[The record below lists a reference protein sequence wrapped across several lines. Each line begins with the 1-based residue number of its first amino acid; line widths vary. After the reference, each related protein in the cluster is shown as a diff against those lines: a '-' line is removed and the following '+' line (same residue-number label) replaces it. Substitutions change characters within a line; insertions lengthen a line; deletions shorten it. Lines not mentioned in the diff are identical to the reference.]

1 MQPDMNAPTLIKVER
16 RSAAADVQA
25 QLQTL
30 IETGR
35 FKQNDRLPSEIE
47 LARSFGVS
55 RPVVREALMSLQT
68 LGLTASQTGKGTFVV
83 SDRVRTPLLMGR
95 YSPAHIKEVRR
106 ALEIPSAQFAASRR
120 TDKDVGQLAALL
132 ARMEDADDPARRNQ
146 LDADFHIAIASASG
160 NSLFVKLIEDMRT
173 ILEEHSL
180 ALAKAPHRRK
190 AASVEHT
197 IIYDAIV
204 RRDPEAAGAAMAAHL
219 DAAEQTFALLG
230 SSAGLISLARTASS
244 ASPISVSLQ
253 AASSEEPR

>member
-1 MQPDMNAPTLIKVER
+1 MER

-30 IETGR
+30 IETGQ

-68 LGLTASQTGKGTFVV
+68 LGLTTSQSGKGTFVI
-83 SDRVRTPLLMGR
+83 SDRVRTPLLVGR

-106 ALEIPSAQFAASRR
+106 ALEIPSAELAAQRR

-132 ARMEDADDPARRNQ
+132 ARLEDADNPARRNQ
-146 LDADFHIAIASASG
+146 LDADFHIAVAIASG
-160 NSLFVKLIEDMRT
+160 NPLLVKLIEDMRT
-173 ILEEHSL
+173 VLEEHSL

-190 AASVEHT
+190 AAHIEHS

-204 RRDPEAAGAAMAAHL
+204 RRDAGAAAAAMAAHL
-219 DAAEQTFALLG
+219 DAAEQAFALLG
-230 SSAGLISLARTASS
+230 APTEASARSMSTILQS
-244 ASPISVSLQ
+244 AANEVPS
-253 AASSEEPR
+253 

>member
-1 MQPDMNAPTLIKVER
+1 MQPDMNGPALVKVER

-30 IETGR
+30 IETGQ

-68 LGLTASQTGKGTFVV
+68 LGLTTSQSGKGTFVI
-83 SDRVRTPLLMGR
+83 SDRVRTPLLVGR

-106 ALEIPSAQFAASRR
+106 ALEIPSAELAAQRR

-132 ARMEDADDPARRNQ
+132 ARFEDADNPARRNQ
-146 LDADFHIAIASASG
+146 LDADFHIAVAIASG
-160 NSLFVKLIEDMRT
+160 NPLLVKLIEDMRT
-173 ILEEHSL
+173 VLEEHSL

-190 AASVEHT
+190 AAHVEHS

-204 RRDPEAAGAAMAAHL
+204 RRDAGAAAAAMAAHL
-219 DAAEQTFALLG
+219 DAAEQAFALLG
-230 SSAGLISLARTASS
+230 TPTEASARSISTILQS
-244 ASPISVSLQ
+244 AANEVPS
-253 AASSEEPR
+253 

>member
-1 MQPDMNAPTLIKVER
+1 MNGPALVKVER

-30 IETGR
+30 IETGQ

-68 LGLTASQTGKGTFVV
+68 LGLTTSQSGKGTFVI
-83 SDRVRTPLLMGR
+83 SDRVRTPLLVGR

-106 ALEIPSAQFAASRR
+106 ALEIPSAELAAQRR

-132 ARMEDADDPARRNQ
+132 ARLEDADNPARRNQ
-146 LDADFHIAIASASG
+146 LDADFHVAIASASG
-160 NSLFVKLIEDMRT
+160 NPLLVKLIEDMRT
-173 ILEEHSL
+173 VLEEHSL

-190 AASVEHT
+190 AAHIEHS

-204 RRDPEAAGAAMAAHL
+204 RRDAGAAAAAMAAHL
-219 DAAEQTFALLG
+219 DAAEQAFALLG
-230 SSAGLISLARTASS
+230 APTEASARSMSTILQS
-244 ASPISVSLQ
+244 AANEVPS
-253 AASSEEPR
+253 

>member
-1 MQPDMNAPTLIKVER
+1 MER

-30 IETGR
+30 IETGQ

-55 RPVVREALMSLQT
+55 RPIVREALMSLQT
-68 LGLTASQTGKGTFVV
+68 LGLTTSQSGKGTFVI
-83 SDRVRTPLLMGR
+83 SDRVRTPLLVGR

-106 ALEIPSAQFAASRR
+106 ALEIPSAELAAQRR

-132 ARMEDADDPARRNQ
+132 ARLEDADNPARRNQ
-146 LDADFHIAIASASG
+146 LDADFHIAVAIASG
-160 NSLFVKLIEDMRT
+160 NPLLVKLIEDMRT
-173 ILEEHSL
+173 VLEEHSL

-190 AASVEHT
+190 AAHVEHS

-204 RRDPEAAGAAMAAHL
+204 RRDAGAAAAAMAAHL
-219 DAAEQTFALLG
+219 DAAEQAFALLG
-230 SSAGLISLARTASS
+230 APTEASARSMSTILQS
-244 ASPISVSLQ
+244 AANEVPS
-253 AASSEEPR
+253 

>member
-1 MQPDMNAPTLIKVER
+1 MQPDMNGPALVKVER

-30 IETGR
+30 IETGQ

-68 LGLTASQTGKGTFVV
+68 LGLTTSQSGKGTFVI
-83 SDRVRTPLLMGR
+83 SDRVRTPLLVGR

-106 ALEIPSAQFAASRR
+106 ALEIPSAELAAQRR

-132 ARMEDADDPARRNQ
+132 ARLEDADNPARRNQ
-146 LDADFHIAIASASG
+146 LDADFHIAVAIASG
-160 NSLFVKLIEDMRT
+160 NPLLVKLIEDMRT
-173 ILEEHSL
+173 VLEEHSL

-190 AASVEHT
+190 AAHVEHS

-204 RRDPEAAGAAMAAHL
+204 RRDAGAAAAAMAAHL
-219 DAAEQTFALLG
+219 DAAEQAFALLG
-230 SSAGLISLARTASS
+230 APTEASARSISTILQ
-244 ASPISVSLQ
+244 SVANEVPS
-253 AASSEEPR
+253 

>member
-1 MQPDMNAPTLIKVER
+1 MNGPALVKVER

-30 IETGR
+30 IETGQ

-68 LGLTASQTGKGTFVV
+68 LGLTTSQSGKGTFVI
-83 SDRVRTPLLMGR
+83 SDRVRTPLLVGR

-106 ALEIPSAQFAASRR
+106 ALEIPSAELAAQRR

-132 ARMEDADDPARRNQ
+132 ARLEDADNPARRNQ
-146 LDADFHIAIASASG
+146 LDADFHIAVAIASG
-160 NSLFVKLIEDMRT
+160 NPLLVKLIEDMRT
-173 ILEEHSL
+173 VLEEHSL

-190 AASVEHT
+190 AAHVEHS

-204 RRDPEAAGAAMAAHL
+204 RRDAGAAAAAMAAHL
-219 DAAEQTFALLG
+219 DAAEQAFALLG
-230 SSAGLISLARTASS
+230 TPTEASARSISTILQS
-244 ASPISVSLQ
+244 AANEVPS
-253 AASSEEPR
+253 

>member
-1 MQPDMNAPTLIKVER
+1 MQPDMNAPALIKVER

-30 IETGR
+30 IETGQ

-68 LGLTASQTGKGTFVV
+68 LGLTASQSGKGTFVV
-83 SDRVRTPLLMGR
+83 SDRVRTPLLVGR

-106 ALEIPSAQFAASRR
+106 ALEIPSAELAAQRR

-132 ARMEDADDPARRNQ
+132 ARLEDADNPARRNQ
-146 LDADFHIAIASASG
+146 LDADFHVAIATASG
-160 NSLFVKLIEDMRT
+160 NPLLVKLIEDMRT
-173 ILEEHSL
+173 VLEEHSL
-180 ALAKAPHRRK
+180 ALAKAPHRRT
-190 AASVEHT
+190 AAHIEHS

-204 RRDPEAAGAAMAAHL
+204 RRDAEAAAVAMAAHL
-219 DAAEQTFALLG
+219 DAAEQAFALLG
-230 SSAGLISLARTASS
+230 GASAELASPARTPSTTLQSAANEVSS
-244 ASPISVSLQ
+244 
-253 AASSEEPR
+253 

>member
-1 MQPDMNAPTLIKVER
+1 MNGPALVKVER

-30 IETGR
+30 IETGQ

-68 LGLTASQTGKGTFVV
+68 LGLTTSQSGKGTFVI
-83 SDRVRTPLLMGR
+83 SDRVRTPLLVGR

-106 ALEIPSAQFAASRR
+106 ALEIPSAELAAQRR

-132 ARMEDADDPARRNQ
+132 ARLEDADNPARRNQ
-146 LDADFHIAIASASG
+146 LDADFHIAIAIASG
-160 NSLFVKLIEDMRT
+160 NPLLVKLIEDMRT
-173 ILEEHSL
+173 VLEEHSL

-190 AASVEHT
+190 AAHIEHS

-204 RRDPEAAGAAMAAHL
+204 RRDAGAAAAAMAAHL
-219 DAAEQTFALLG
+219 DAAEQAFALLG
-230 SSAGLISLARTASS
+230 APTEASARSISTILQS
-244 ASPISVSLQ
+244 AANEVPS
-253 AASSEEPR
+253 

>member
-1 MQPDMNAPTLIKVER
+1 MQPDMNGPALVKVER

-30 IETGR
+30 IETGQ

-68 LGLTASQTGKGTFVV
+68 LGLTTSQSGKGTFVI
-83 SDRVRTPLLMGR
+83 SDRVRTPLLVGR

-106 ALEIPSAQFAASRR
+106 ALEIPSAELAAQRR

-132 ARMEDADDPARRNQ
+132 ARLEDADNPARRNQ
-146 LDADFHIAIASASG
+146 LDADFHIAVAIASG
-160 NSLFVKLIEDMRT
+160 NPLLVKLIEDMRT
-173 ILEEHSL
+173 VLEEHSL

-190 AASVEHT
+190 AAHIEHS

-204 RRDPEAAGAAMAAHL
+204 RRDAGAAAAAMAAHL
-219 DAAEQTFALLG
+219 DAAEQAFALLG
-230 SSAGLISLARTASS
+230 APTEASARSISTILQS
-244 ASPISVSLQ
+244 AANEVPS
-253 AASSEEPR
+253 

>member
-1 MQPDMNAPTLIKVER
+1 MER

-30 IETGR
+30 IETGQ

-68 LGLTASQTGKGTFVV
+68 LGLTTSQSGKGTFVI
-83 SDRVRTPLLMGR
+83 SDRVRTPLLVGR

-106 ALEIPSAQFAASRR
+106 ALEIPSAELAAQRR

-132 ARMEDADDPARRNQ
+132 ARLEDADNPARRNQ
-146 LDADFHIAIASASG
+146 LDADFHIAVAIASG
-160 NSLFVKLIEDMRT
+160 NPLLVKLIEDMRT
-173 ILEEHSL
+173 VLEEHSL

-190 AASVEHT
+190 AAHIEHS

-204 RRDPEAAGAAMAAHL
+204 RRDAGAAAAAMAAHL
-219 DAAEQTFALLG
+219 DAAEQAFALLG
-230 SSAGLISLARTASS
+230 TPTEASARSISTILQS
-244 ASPISVSLQ
+244 AANEVPS
-253 AASSEEPR
+253 